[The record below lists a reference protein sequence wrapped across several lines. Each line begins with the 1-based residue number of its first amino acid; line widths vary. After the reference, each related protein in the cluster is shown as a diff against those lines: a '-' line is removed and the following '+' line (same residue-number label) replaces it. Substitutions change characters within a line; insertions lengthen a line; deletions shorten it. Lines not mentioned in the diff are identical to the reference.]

1 MVKQWQVAIC
11 YLQSAISYCYLLLGL
26 LLALLLCYCYLL
38 FYQLAI
44 KPILLLF
51 YCAIDCYCYKENII
65 VNALKEYLRTN
76 KIKNSTLA
84 TEMGVTTVTMC
95 NAIAEK
101 TEFRAKNLKV
111 LLDYCVPFEIIRE
124 RMKRLY
130 DEKRI
135 AEKYGNRNAET
146 ETESETEAEFETE
159 TETWD

>member
-1 MVKQWQVAIC
+1 M
-11 YLQSAISYCYLLLGL
+11 
-26 LLALLLCYCYLL
+26 
-38 FYQLAI
+38 
-44 KPILLLF
+44 
-51 YCAIDCYCYKENII
+51 
-65 VNALKEYLRTN
+65 NALKNYLKDN

-101 TEFRAKNLKV
+101 TEFRAGNLKV
-111 LLDYCVPFEIIRE
+111 LLDHCVPFEIIRE

-135 AEKYGNRNAET
+135 AEKYGNGNAET
-146 ETESETEAEFETE
+146 ESEIEAEFETE